1 MEITMDLLQMEQIMA
16 LSAYAKTTA
25 DLMDKKKKNRDSADF
40 IRTTEAHLRHSSW
53 TSLLLTDFF
62 L

>member
-25 DLMDKKKKNRDSADF
+25 DLMDKKKEEQR
-40 IRTTEAHLRHSSW
+40 
-53 TSLLLTDFF
+53 
-62 L
+62 